1 MPKRDT
7 VFVCQECGYESP
19 KWMGQCVCG
28 AWNSFVE
35 ERVAPPGPPK
45 GIGAAAEAGFMSG
58 LASGLTSAS
67 GKAAAKRPG
76 SGGAGFDRARGRAI
90 ALRDVNSASV
100 GGRAAT
106 GISELDRVL
115 GGGLVAGSLTLI
127 SGEPGI
133 GKSTLILQAAARLA
147 ATKGAALY
155 VSGEESEE
163 QIRLRADRVTS
174 MPPAPNTSNINAPV
188 LFDSPS
194 EREADSG
201 GANLTPASGT
211 HTGEASGASSSGG
224 AIPENLYILSETN
237 LGNIA
242 LTIGELKPVFLIID
256 SIQTMYTDYVESAAG
271 SVSQIRAC
279 TNELM
284 RLAKTTDIPV
294 FIVAHVTKTGDL
306 AGPKV
311 IEHLVDCVLNFT
323 GDRTQDIRILRAQ
336 KNRFGTT
343 SEIGAFE
350 MREEGLVEI
359 QNLSGVLLEGMDGAA
374 EGAVA
379 TAVYEGTRPLLLEIQ
394 ALTAACGVGFP
405 RRTAIGVELA
415 RLNMMIAVLERKAG
429 IDLSSVD
436 VYVNVV
442 GGIKPDGTSI
452 DLAVALAICSS
463 AKGTPVPPRICAL
476 GEIGL
481 TGELRSVRGADKMAA
496 EAARLGFTKVI

>member
-1 MPKRDT
+1 
-7 VFVCQECGYESP
+7 
-19 KWMGQCVCG
+19 MGQCVCG

-35 ERVAPPGPPK
+35 ERVAPAGPPK
-45 GIGAAAEAGFMSG
+45 GIGAAAGGGLMQAPGEAARRAGD
-58 LASGLTSAS
+58 
-67 GKAAAKRPG
+67 
-76 SGGAGFDRARGRAI
+76 GGAGTGRARGRAT
-90 ALRDVNSASV
+90 ALRDVDSASV

-115 GGGLVAGSLTLI
+115 GGGLVPGSLTLI

-133 GKSTLILQAAARLA
+133 GKSTLILQAAVRLA
-147 ATKGAALY
+147 ASKGTVLY
-155 VSGEESEE
+155 VSGEESGE

-174 MPPAPNTSNINAPV
+174 AP
-188 LFDSPS
+188 SPS
-194 EREADSG
+194 GDPSGMPYSSGDTSG
-201 GANLTPASGT
+201 GP
-211 HTGEASGASSSGG
+211 HTDS

-237 LGNIA
+237 IGNIA
-242 LTIGELKPVFLIID
+242 LAIGELKPVFLIID

-271 SVSQIRAC
+271 SVSQIRTC

-284 RLAKTTDIPV
+284 RLAKTSDIPV

-306 AGPKV
+306 AGPKA

-394 ALTAACGVGFP
+394 ALTAACGPGFP
-405 RRTAIGVELA
+405 RRTALGVELA
-415 RLNMMIAVLERKAG
+415 RLNMIIAVLERKAG
-429 IDLSSVD
+429 IDLSSMD

-442 GGIKPDGTSI
+442 GGIRPDGTSI

-463 AKGTPVPPRICAL
+463 AKGIPVPPGVCAL

-481 TGELRSVRGADKMAA
+481 TGELRSVRGADKMVA
-496 EAARLGFTKVI
+496 EAARLGFTKVILPRKNAAGVNAQGNTDIRAVSTVAEAIGAL

>member
-1 MPKRDT
+1 
-7 VFVCQECGYESP
+7 
-19 KWMGQCVCG
+19 
-28 AWNSFVE
+28 
-35 ERVAPPGPPK
+35 
-45 GIGAAAEAGFMSG
+45 
-58 LASGLTSAS
+58 
-67 GKAAAKRPG
+67 
-76 SGGAGFDRARGRAI
+76 
-90 ALRDVNSASV
+90 
-100 GGRAAT
+100 
-106 GISELDRVL
+106 
-115 GGGLVAGSLTLI
+115 
-127 SGEPGI
+127 
-133 GKSTLILQAAARLA
+133 LILQAAVRLA
-147 ATKGAALY
+147 ASKGAALY

-163 QIRLRADRVTS
+163 QIRLRADRVTRLS
-174 MPPAPNTSNINAPV
+174 HS
-188 LFDSPS
+188 
-194 EREADSG
+194 SG
-201 GANLTPASGT
+201 GSPVGSSEGSSAGS
-211 HTGEASGASSSGG
+211 SGASSGGSSGGSSGAASSAG

-242 LTIGELKPVFLIID
+242 LTISELNPVFLIID
-256 SIQTMYTDYVESAAG
+256 SVQTMYTDYVESAAG

-394 ALTAACGVGFP
+394 ALTAACGPGFP
-405 RRTAIGVELA
+405 RRTARGVELA
-415 RLNMMIAVLERKAG
+415 RLNMIIAVLERKAG
-429 IDLSSVD
+429 IDLSSMD

-442 GGIKPDGTSI
+442 GGIRPDGTSI

-463 AKGTPVPPRICAL
+463 AKGIPVPPRICAL

-496 EAARLGFTKVI
+496 EAARLGFTKVILPKKNAASLDPQKNVDIRAVSTVADAINAL